1 MRTRFVNEVEE
12 ETTFSFCAPKEDN
25 EVEENNER
33 NFLENMSR
41 FVNEAE
47 DEKLYVLKIKRKK
60 GIFVSTRSTFLLFC
74 KYEGYFNPFNQLTHI
89 LILARKRPERCV
101 VIKTVR
107 CY

>member
-1 MRTRFVNEVEE
+1 MMTRSVNEAEE
-12 ETTFSFCAPKEDN
+12 EMTFPFCAPKEDN

-60 GIFVSTRSTFLLFC
+60 GIFVSIKSTFLLFD
-74 KYEGYFNPFNQLTHI
+74 GWVIFANMRVILTP
-89 LILARKRPERCV
+89 L
-101 VIKTVR
+101 TN
-107 CY
+107 

>member
-12 ETTFSFCAPKEDN
+12 ETTFPFCAPKEDN

-47 DEKLYVLKIKRKK
+47 DEKLYVLKIK
-60 GIFVSTRSTFLLFC
+60 
-74 KYEGYFNPFNQLTHI
+74 
-89 LILARKRPERCV
+89 
-101 VIKTVR
+101 
-107 CY
+107 

>member
-12 ETTFSFCAPKEDN
+12 ETTFPFCAPKEDN

-60 GIFVSTRSTFLLFC
+60 GIFVSIKSTFLLFD
-74 KYEGYFNPFNQLTHI
+74 GWVIFANMRVILTP
-89 LILARKRPERCV
+89 L
-101 VIKTVR
+101 TN
-107 CY
+107 